1 MAAILRSPS
10 ELYKKLLGDSWPDLD
25 AAIRRLHDSGETVH
39 AVGVFQVSH
48 ASNRLARTLARLA
61 RLPAPGEAVDVR
73 LQVTE
78 QEEGEEWLRTFAGRP
93 MVSMQSGMGAGVLV
107 ERMGIVEMRFRL
119 DVAGGTL
126 NYQTIS
132 AALRLVFLR
141 VPLPRWLGPHV
152 TARERGVDEMNQIHV
167 SVEVS
172 VPLLGRLISY
182 GGILTQVEARQ

>member
-1 MAAILRSPS
+1 
-10 ELYKKLLGDSWPDLD
+10 
-25 AAIRRLHDSGETVH
+25 
-39 AVGVFQVSH
+39 
-48 ASNRLARTLARLA
+48 
-61 RLPAPGEAVDVR
+61 
-73 LQVTE
+73 
-78 QEEGEEWLRTFAGRP
+78 
-93 MVSMQSGMGAGVLV
+93 MQSGMGAGVLV

-152 TARERGVDEMNQIHV
+152 TARERGVGEMNQIHV